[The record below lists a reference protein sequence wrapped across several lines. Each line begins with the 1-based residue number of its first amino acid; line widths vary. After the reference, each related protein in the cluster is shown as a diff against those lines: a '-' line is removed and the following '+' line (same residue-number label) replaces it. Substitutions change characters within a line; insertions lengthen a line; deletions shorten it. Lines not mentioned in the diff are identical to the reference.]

1 VADSSIK
8 GIMKILLV
16 HNAYQQPGGEDV
28 VFQLER
34 DMLRAAG
41 HEVVEYRRFN
51 DEIKN
56 YSIVR
61 KIGLL
66 GKTVWASDS
75 HRDVTA
81 LLRQHKPAI
90 VHVHNAFPLV
100 SPSIFWACRSEN
112 VPVVQTLH
120 NYRLLCPGGNFCRD
134 GKPCEDCITGKFWQG
149 AVHACYRDSRA
160 ETAAVALMLTVHHA
174 KKTWSEM
181 VDCYIVLTGF
191 SQSRYVD
198 AGFPKYKVQ
207 VKPNFVD
214 PDPGPRTGSG
224 SYALFAGRLDPE
236 KGIRTL
242 LKAWLQMPH
251 FRTLRILGDGHCRP
265 ETEAFAKVYPN
276 VEFTGWLPHSRVFEQ
291 IKGARFVVFPSEWYE
306 NLPLVII
313 EAFACGVPV
322 IASDLGA
329 MREVVEHGRTGLLF
343 RPGDVNDLARTM
355 ALAWDQPDYMNCLAE
370 QARAEYELKYTASVN
385 YRQLM
390 KIYEEVIA
398 RRSSSNGEPQQKV
411 AATEL
416 AME

>member
-1 VADSSIK
+1 
-8 GIMKILLV
+8 MKILLV

-34 DMLRAAG
+34 DMLKAAG
-41 HEVVEYRRFN
+41 HEIIEYRRFN
-51 DEIKN
+51 DEIRD

-66 GKTVWASDS
+66 GRTVWAADS
-75 HRDVTA
+75 YHDLTS
-81 LLRQHKPAI
+81 LLRQHRPAI
-90 VHVHNAFPLV
+90 VHLHNAFPLI
-100 SPSIFWACRSEN
+100 SPSAFWACRNEN

-149 AVHACYRDSRA
+149 AVHACYRNSRA

-174 KKTWSEM
+174 KKTWTEM
-181 VDCYIVLTGF
+181 VDCYIVLTEF
-191 SQSRYVD
+191 SKSRYVA
-198 AGFPKYKVQ
+198 AGFPEEKMR

-214 PDPGPRTGSG
+214 PDPGPRAGGG

-236 KGIRTL
+236 KGIPTL
-242 LKAWLQMPH
+242 LKAWLQLPH
-251 FRTLRILGDGHCRP
+251 SHTLRILGDGAYRP

-276 VEFTGWLPHSRVFEQ
+276 VEFLGWLPHDQVLKQ

-322 IASDLGA
+322 IASALGA
-329 MREVVEHGRTGLLF
+329 MEEIVQHGRTGLLF
-343 RPGDVNDLARTM
+343 RPGDVADLARTM
-355 ALAWDQPDYMNCLAE
+355 ALAWDQPEYMNRLAE
-370 QARAEYELKYTASVN
+370 HARAEYEAKYTAAAN

-390 KIYEEVIA
+390 QIYQEVID
-398 RRSSSNGEPQQKV
+398 RRSSTGRVPPKHELPNHNNVE
-411 AATEL
+411 AAEFP
-416 AME
+416 AD